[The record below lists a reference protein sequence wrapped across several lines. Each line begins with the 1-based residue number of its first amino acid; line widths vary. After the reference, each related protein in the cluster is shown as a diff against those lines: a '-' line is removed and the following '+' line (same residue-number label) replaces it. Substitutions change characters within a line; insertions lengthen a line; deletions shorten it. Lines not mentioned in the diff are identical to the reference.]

1 MMSIKKFWLTGL
13 LAAMMGLMCASCAL
27 VESVFADKVVTTI
40 GNVKPEARAEA
51 VPADLGM
58 LPPEVASKMASTGE
72 TLVVV
77 DKGDILDPMGD
88 VVDIMDPGS
97 DALDSVVSMGLGA
110 LNSVFPGVA
119 ALEGLG
125 LLFSKRKRKHYGT
138 AVKAAVPGNGKMELK
153 DAVLSLGKALGV
165 AHSSD
170 GSKKVFEEEV
180 KKPAASV

>member
-1 MMSIKKFWLTGL
+1 MR
-13 LAAMMGLMCASCAL
+13 
-27 VESVFADKVVTTI
+27 
-40 GNVKPEARAEA
+40 PEARAGA
-51 VPADLGM
+51 IPADLGA
-58 LPPEVASKMASTGE
+58 LPPEVAGKLASSGE

-77 DKGDILDPMGD
+77 DKNDVLDPNSD

-97 DALDSVVSMGLGA
+97 DALDSVLSMGLGA

-138 AVKAAVPGNGKMELK
+138 AVKAAVPGNGKVELK
-153 DAVLSLGKALGV
+153 DAVMSLGKALGV
-165 AHSSD
+165 AHSSN

-180 KKPAASV
+180 EKPVATA

>member
-1 MMSIKKFWLTGL
+1 MMIKKFWLTGL
-13 LAAMMGLMCASCAL
+13 LAMMMGLMCASCSL
-27 VESVFADKVVTTI
+27 VESLFEDKVVTTI
-40 GNVKPEARAEA
+40 GNVRPEARGGAI
-51 VPADLGM
+51 PADLGT
-58 LPPEVASKMASTGE
+58 LPPEVAGKLASSGE

-77 DKGDILDPMGD
+77 DKNDVLDPNSD

-97 DALDSVVSMGLGA
+97 DALDSVLSMGLGA

-138 AVKAAVPGNGKMELK
+138 AVKAAVPGNGKVELK
-153 DAVLSLGKALGV
+153 DAVMSLGKALGV

-180 KKPAASV
+180 EKPVATA

>member
-1 MMSIKKFWLTGL
+1 MMIKKFWLTGL
-13 LAAMMGLMCASCAL
+13 LAMMMGLMCASCAL
-27 VESVFADKVVTTI
+27 AESLFAVKVVTTI
-40 GNVKPEARAEA
+40 GNVRPEARADA

-58 LPPEVASKMASTGE
+58 LPPEVAGKMSSSGE
-72 TLVVV
+72 TLVLVNKSDV
-77 DKGDILDPMGD
+77 LDPTGD

-138 AVKAAVPGNGKMELK
+138 AVKAAVPGNGKVELK
-153 DAVLSLGKALGV
+153 DALLSMGKALGV

-170 GSKKVFEEEV
+170 GSKKIFEEEV
-180 KKPAASV
+180 KKPVATA

>member
-1 MMSIKKFWLTGL
+1 MVDWPTRCHDG
-13 LAAMMGLMCASCAL
+13 
-27 VESVFADKVVTTI
+27 ADKVVTTI
-40 GNVKPEARAEA
+40 GNVRPEARAGA

-58 LPPEVASKMASTGE
+58 LPPEVASRLADSGE

-77 DKGDILDPMGD
+77 DKSDVLDPGGD

-97 DALDSVVSMGLGA
+97 DALDSVLSMGLGA

-138 AVKAAVPGNGKMELK
+138 AVKAVVPGNGKVELK
-153 DAVLSLGKALGV
+153 DALLSMGKAIGV

-170 GSKKVFEEEV
+170 GSKKIFEEEV
-180 KKPAASV
+180 KKPVASA